1 MGLVMGHTVF
11 QGGGALWTL
20 PTALAKKA
28 KFANRRARYRKSTG
42 PDITPAEVTDLWVRC
57 RGHCEHCGLRLHFRW
72 DARDPP
78 NDFAVLDRID
88 GSKNRSYAGNA
99 RFLCF
104 GCNSERGGWELA
116 RNLQRA
122 LTECRTGITGGGI
135 GLDATIGAYEDH
147 LVERLH
153 VCPKNPNV
161 SDMRGLM
168 GLMRAALM
176 SIRARERVDDHRLVH
191 DRRVWNTALHR
202 LRGGAQTSNVNLL
215 PLEQ

>member
-1 MGLVMGHTVF
+1 
-11 QGGGALWTL
+11 
-20 PTALAKKA
+20 
-28 KFANRRARYRKSTG
+28 
-42 PDITPAEVTDLWVRC
+42 
-57 RGHCEHCGLRLHFRW
+57 
-72 DARDPP
+72 
-78 NDFAVLDRID
+78 
-88 GSKNRSYAGNA
+88 
-99 RFLCF
+99 
-104 GCNSERGGWELA
+104 
-116 RNLQRA
+116 
-122 LTECRTGITGGGI
+122 
-135 GLDATIGAYEDH
+135 
-147 LVERLH
+147 